1 MFTDHPLTPEIE
13 RDVAGTPSA
22 EAIRRVF
29 RDYATLLKSAERD
42 RQALI
47 GFVDNLD
54 ARLDEIPQDPDAAR
68 ERAAFIARRS
78 RGD

>member
-13 RDVAGTPSA
+13 RDLASLPSA
-22 EAIRRVF
+22 EEIRRTF
-29 RDYATLLKSAERD
+29 RDYAALLKSAERD

>member
-1 MFTDHPLTPEIE
+1 MFPAPPLPPALE
-13 RDVAGTPSA
+13 RALAARPSA
-22 EAIRRVF
+22 AALRRPF
-29 RDYATLLKSAERD
+29 RDYAALLKSAERD